1 MKSFKSLLFWIL
13 LISIIGV
20 ITGSAS
26 AFFLWS
32 LDLVTQYRIS
42 NSKIIYFLPI
52 AGLAIGLLYHYFG
65 DRVSKGNNLLLEEFH
80 RPKDVIP
87 FRMAPMVYLGTIISH
102 LFGASVGREGT
113 AIQMGGAI
121 ADQFTHYFKLNADDR
136 KALIIIGISAGF
148 ASVFGTP
155 IAGAIFALEVF
166 HIRRLHYKYA
176 LHSFLAAF
184 IAHFVCLA
192 WGIHHS
198 HYTIPYVP
206 ELSIGTIFWTINAGI
221 IFGLVA
227 YLFSK
232 STHFFTDFSNKLIKF
247 APLKPFIGGVILV
260 MLYSFFDLNKYMGLG
275 LSSISNSFITSM
287 PAYDFLLKLILT
299 AFTIGMGFKG
309 GEVTPLFFIGA
320 TLGNAL
326 IWFIPLPI
334 PLLAGLGF
342 VAVFA
347 GATNTL
353 IACIVMGLELFGLGS
368 GVYMVVACFVA
379 YLFSGKGSVYTSQ
392 KK

>member
-1 MKSFKSLLFWIL
+1 M
-13 LISIIGV
+13 
-20 ITGSAS
+20 
-26 AFFLWS
+26 
-32 LDLVTQYRIS
+32 
-42 NSKIIYFLPI
+42 
-52 AGLAIGLLYHYFG
+52 AGLAIGLMYHYFG
-65 DRVSKGNNLLLEEFH
+65 DRVSKGNNLLIEEFH
-80 RPKDVIP
+80 QPKDVIP
-87 FRMAPMVYLGTIISH
+87 LRMAPMVFLGTIISH

-113 AIQMGGAI
+113 ALQMGASI
-121 ADQFTHYFKLNADDR
+121 ADQFTHYFKLNPDDR

-176 LHSFLAAF
+176 LHSLLAAF
-184 IAHFVCLA
+184 VAHYVCLS
-192 WGIHHS
+192 WGIGHTN
-198 HYTIPYVP
+198 YTIPYVP
-206 ELSIGTIFWTINAGI
+206 ELSFVTIFWTINAGI

-232 STHFFTDFSNKLIKF
+232 STHFITDFSNKLIKF

-275 LSSISNSFITSM
+275 LSGITNSFLM
-287 PAYDFLLKLILT
+287 PLPTHDFLLKLILT

-347 GATNTL
+347 GATNT
-353 IACIVMGLELFGLGS
+353 IVACVVMGLELFGLGS
-368 GVYMVVACFVA
+368 GVYMVVACFFA
-379 YLFSGKGSVYTSQ
+379 YLFSGRTSVYKSQ